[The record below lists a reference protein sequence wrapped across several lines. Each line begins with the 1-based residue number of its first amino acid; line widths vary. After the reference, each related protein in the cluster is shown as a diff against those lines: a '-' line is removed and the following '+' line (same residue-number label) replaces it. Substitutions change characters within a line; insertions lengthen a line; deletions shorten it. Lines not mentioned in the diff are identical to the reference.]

1 MKWGHKTVKHNEL
14 FSYVRKELYLRG
26 TVTKRSA
33 FTLLQSRVIRR
44 SKCWMTTEVG
54 LRRLLFLV
62 FMTSEA
68 PRCFYTYRLT
78 CTVVQGHHCC
88 SHYWKKSKQRLT
100 TSYIRIYAFFALP
113 TEIINRLLL
122 SGIFFT
128 VIWRRSHKFYGVNV
142 CLLPTSKATFGI
154 YFAELEG
161 RLPGFFLMQ

>member
-1 MKWGHKTVKHNEL
+1 M
-14 FSYVRKELYLRG
+14 
-26 TVTKRSA
+26 TKRSA

-142 CLLPTSKATFGI
+142 CLLPTSNFWYIFCGTGG
-154 YFAELEG
+154 EVT
-161 RLPGFFLMQ
+161 GFFNAVKAKQKRPLFFIH